1 MKNSK
6 NGGWGLRVASVVA
19 MVVAFGGLAPVVSGQ
34 AASPSPE
41 SPPVVVASESEDF
54 ILFNFEQVD
63 IRVFTQIVGNYT
75 GQRFVVSDDIKGTIT
90 VVSPKVPRASA
101 YRLFASVL
109 ESCGFTIVKDGDIN
123 RIVKLPDRKTGMG
136 TIVADGENAPEFGLV
151 TRILL
156 LNHVTASEM
165 RKMLEV
171 HLQRKDSV
179 SALDETNHLIITD
192 TADAV
197 SRIEELVYQLDKP
210 GMARVMEVLP
220 LIHADAVQLAKQL
233 NSAYAETQS
242 RADQLLTRIPAAEG
256 GAQAMAV
263 MRAPSI
269 VAAEHAN
276 RLILTGTPKQIEQL
290 KALIVE
296 MDIASPTGRSA
307 LNAILLSYIKAE
319 DVAKNITTLL
329 EKTAAQNTGTGMKR
343 NVSVEAVPS
352 NNALL
357 VDAAPED
364 FLEVARLVESLDV
377 MPQQVHIS
385 VLIAEVSDGD
395 AETMGVTITALDS
408 PNSVGDNGF
417 SGATRSDAPSST
429 DAGILSSLSAGLFGQ
444 GMTFGLAHGS
454 YKDANG
460 NIVSDYPVILNLD
473 MIRKNSKVKILSDTS
488 LGAQNNHKAEV
499 AIVNNIGILESTVNG
514 SGSNRDVI
522 QNITRMDVGVKVIM
536 TPHVIPGGLVRVELE
551 PSIEA
556 VTDTGTSS
564 GTDYVPTISK
574 RMVKT
579 TMTVPDGQTIVIAGL
594 TRNDENE
601 IKKKIPF
608 LGDIPLIGW
617 LFRWNS
623 KSATKTNILIFVT
636 PRIMS
641 TGADAVAVSQNLE
654 ERSGMKAE
662 EMMDAL
668 KVKPAPEAKKT
679 GE

>member
-1 MKNSK
+1 MKKVK
-6 NGGWGLRVASVVA
+6 NVGYGLRVASAVA
-19 MVVAFGGLAPVVSGQ
+19 LVMAFGGLTSVVQGQ
-34 AASPSPE
+34 GNSHSPD
-41 SPPVVVASESEDF
+41 SPPRTAAADSEDF

-63 IRVFTQIVGNYT
+63 IRLFTQVVGNYT
-75 GQRFVVSDDIKGTIT
+75 GQRFVVSDDITGTIT
-90 VVSPKVPRASA
+90 VVSPKVPRSSA
-101 YRLFASVL
+101 FRLFASVL
-109 ESCGFTIVKDGDIN
+109 ESSGFTIVKDGEMN

-136 TIVADGENAPEFGLV
+136 TIIADGESTPEFGLV

-197 SRIEELVYQLDKP
+197 GRIEALVRQLDKP

-220 LIHADAVQLAKQL
+220 LNHADAVQLARQL

-242 RADQLLTRIPAAEG
+242 RADQLLTRIPAADG
-256 GAQAMAV
+256 GAQAMAA

-276 RLILTGTPKQIEQL
+276 RLILTGTPRQIEQL
-290 KALIVE
+290 KALITE
-296 MDIASPTGRSA
+296 MDIAAPTGRSA

-329 EKTAAQNTGTGMKR
+329 EKTAAQNTGTGIKR

-364 FLEVARLVESLDV
+364 FLEVKRLVESLDV

-395 AETMGVTITALDS
+395 AETMGVTLTALNS
-408 PNSVGDNGF
+408 PSSVGDTVF
-417 SGATRSDAPSST
+417 AGATRSDAPAST
-429 DAGILSSLSAGLFGQ
+429 DSGLLSSLSAGLFGQ
-444 GMTFGLAHGS
+444 GLTFGLAHGS

-460 NIVSDYPVILNLD
+460 NIVSDYPAIFNLD

-488 LGAQNNHKAEV
+488 LGAQNNHQAEV
-499 AIVNNIGILESTVNG
+499 AIVDNIGILESTVNG
-514 SGSNRDVI
+514 TGSDRDII
-522 QNITRMDVGVKVIM
+522 QNITRMDVGVKVVM

-564 GTDYVPTISK
+564 GTDYVPTISR

-594 TRNDENE
+594 TRNDEAE
-601 IKKKIPF
+601 VKKKIPF

-636 PRIMS
+636 PRIMA
-641 TGADAVAVSQNLE
+641 TGAEAVAVRQVFE
-654 ERSGMKAE
+654 ERTGLKAA
-662 EMMDAL
+662 EMMDEL
-668 KVKPAPEAKKT
+668 KVKPVPEAEKT
-679 GE
+679 DE